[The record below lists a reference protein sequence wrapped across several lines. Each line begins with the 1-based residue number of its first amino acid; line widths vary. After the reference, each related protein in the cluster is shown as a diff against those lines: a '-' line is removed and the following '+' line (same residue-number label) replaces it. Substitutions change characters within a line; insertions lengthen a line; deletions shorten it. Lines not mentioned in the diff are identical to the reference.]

1 MSYLISKPRSHE
13 QLDLDYFLEWRP
25 RLWRRPFLFATGG
38 DTGLQDLAGM
48 RVLDFGCRY
57 GRMCCLFG
65 IFGASVIG
73 VDIDAEAVERARAEV
88 KKHHLEHRVTILHT
102 HGDVRHL
109 KKSSFDIVF
118 TKSVLYYRKNLD
130 EILGQLHAVLR
141 PKGRVIFIE
150 NYLGSRFEAKIRRHL
165 FHRQW
170 MNSVDDY
177 VGIRKAQ
184 LPIFN
189 KWFENLQFQSFWRI
203 CCVLTGTRRNSALN
217 FL

>member
-1 MSYLISKPRSHE
+1 LSYLVSKPDSNER
-13 QLDLDYFLEWRP
+13 LDLDYFLEWRP
-25 RLWRRPFLFATGG
+25 RLWRRPFLFATRGE
-38 DTGLQDLAGM
+38 TGLKQLAGM

-57 GRMCCLFG
+57 GKMSCLFG

-73 VDIDAEAVERARAEV
+73 VDIDAQAVERAREEV
-88 KKHHLEHRVTILHT
+88 RNHHLEQRVKILHT
-102 HGDVRHL
+102 HGDVRNL
-109 KKSSFDIVF
+109 QQSPFDIVF

-141 PKGRVIFIE
+141 PTGRVIFIE
-150 NYLGSRFEAKIRRHL
+150 NYLGSRLEAKVRRHL
-165 FHRQW
+165 FHRRW

-203 CCVLTGTRRNSALN
+203 CCVITGTRRNFPN
-217 FL
+217 FF